1 MPVQRIYALA
11 SLIGPICPY
20 SVVLFL
26 FSIIHPTWSARL
38 QSAASSAKMARL
50 TVKVPFKFPPH
61 QEDSPPSSH
70 PSPWCV
76 VFPNWSDQSSF
87 AFLWNPFHRIHCW
100 GGASWWRGAWGTWFG
115 PVRGC
120 LCCLL
125 CPLPSVSWLVSCL
138 YLLSAIKWRQNDRK
152 KKKKMRTFLRNVLA
166 PLYWQSIKC
175 YSNTARRGQTFH
187 CRCQGAAD
195 EDELVKWERVF
206 PWDFSPAGL
215 IIRTAGRIYV
225 GASVLAWGE
234 VEHTLNRGASCQRT
248 HPSTAVCFK
257 LHSCWHVSVGTA

>member
-1 MPVQRIYALA
+1 MHWLHLSDPSVHTQWFCSSSLSSIPHGLHVYSQRLPLLRWLVWQWRCH
-11 SLIGPICPY
+11 S
-20 SVVLFL
+20 
-26 FSIIHPTWSARL
+26 
-38 QSAASSAKMARL
+38 
-50 TVKVPFKFPPH
+50 
-61 QEDSPPSSH
+61 SSH
-70 PSPWCV
+70 PTKRTVLRVPIRLHCVLYFLIDLTRVPSLFFETPFTGSIVGEGRPGGEVLEAPDLVRSEGAFAACYAPSPLSLGL
-76 VFPNWSDQSSF
+76 FPVCIYCQ
-87 AFLWNPFHRIHCW
+87 
-100 GGASWWRGAWGTWFG
+100 
-115 PVRGC
+115 
-120 LCCLL
+120 
-125 CPLPSVSWLVSCL
+125 
-138 YLLSAIKWRQNDRK
+138 LLSEGRMTGR
-152 KKKKMRTFLRNVLA
+152 KKKMRTFLRNVLA

>member
-70 PSPWCV
+70 PSPLCV

-152 KKKKMRTFLRNVLA
+152 KKKNANISKKRFGSSLLTKHQMLLKYCETWPDVSLPLSRRCGWRRTC
-166 PLYWQSIKC
+166 QMGESI
-175 YSNTARRGQTFH
+175 S
-187 CRCQGAAD
+187 
-195 EDELVKWERVF
+195 
-206 PWDFSPAGL
+206 
-215 IIRTAGRIYV
+215 V
-225 GASVLAWGE
+225 G
-234 VEHTLNRGASCQRT
+234 
-248 HPSTAVCFK
+248 FF
-257 LHSCWHVSVGTA
+257 SCWFDY